1 MKEMAPH
8 NPRPATG
15 VVLRT
20 RIVHHFGDQ
29 TGFNESQHL
38 VPLKPRRGRD
48 RLHDRAVLELVVDGD
63 TADLGCF
70 LVSST
75 DVRYH
80 VARVKSLELV
90 ADGGAEIAALVKS
103 LKAWLSVLEG

>member
-1 MKEMAPH
+1 MKELATTKH
-8 NPRPATG
+8 RPATG

-38 VPLKPRRGRD
+38 VPLKPRRG
-48 RLHDRAVLELVVDGD
+48 VVDGD

-70 LVSST
+70 LVSSE

-80 VARVKSLELV
+80 ASRVKSLELV
-90 ADGGAEIAALVKS
+90 AEGGAEIAALVKS
-103 LKAWLSVLEG
+103 LKAWLAVLEG

>member
-1 MKEMAPH
+1 MKELAVH

-29 TGFNESQHL
+29 TGFNEIQHL

-70 LVSST
+70 LVGSD

-80 VARVKSLELV
+80 ASRVKSLELV
-90 ADGGAEIAALVKS
+90 AEGGAEIAALAKS
-103 LKAWLSVLEG
+103 LKAWLAVLEG